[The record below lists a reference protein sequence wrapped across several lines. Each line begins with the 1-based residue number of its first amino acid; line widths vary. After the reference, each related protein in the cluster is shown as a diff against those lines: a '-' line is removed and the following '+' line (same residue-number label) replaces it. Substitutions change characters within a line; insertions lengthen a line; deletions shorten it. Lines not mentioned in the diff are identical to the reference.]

1 MRAHVLEEL
10 KSIAEGMQADFIDV
24 TEDMAPD
31 FRIEP
36 SDVLN
41 VLKGIDLFKPV
52 LAHKER
58 DELLDDIQAE
68 QGPTNATPPPKSPP
82 KM

>member
-52 LAHKER
+52 LAKKQR
-58 DELLDDIQAE
+58 DELLDGIQAE
-68 QGPTNATPPPKSPP
+68 QGPTNATQPPKSPP